1 MIATVGAQKRVS
13 VAPKGNSF
21 MYGWKENSAAA
32 AEHKWLHR
40 GCVSWYLG
48 DQQSRNGATKL
59 LNQFDTKARVCYNT
73 GDRRLRTAG
82 NNTK

>member
-1 MIATVGAQKRVS
+1 MMLTAQKRVS

-21 MYGWKENSAAA
+21 MYGSKEERRRRSAAQVA
-32 AEHKWLHR
+32 ARRMVPR
-40 GCVSWYLG
+40 GP
-48 DQQSRNGATKL
+48 AAL

-73 GDRRLRTAG
+73 GYSRTGTAG